1 MSTKAAAIHAFWSR
15 FGLKAYQDDSVPTGD
30 DAPQF
35 PYLTYTLATDALGVD
50 VALSASLWYR
60 GTSWVAP
67 NAKAEEI
74 AAAIGRGGVLLDCD
88 SGKIWLKRG
97 SPFAQSMG
105 DPEDAMI
112 KRKYLNITA
121 EFLTAD

>member
-1 MSTKAAAIHAFWSR
+1 MTKEQTLHAFWSG
-15 FGLKAYQDDSVPTGD
+15 FELKAYEENAVPTGD
-30 DAPQF
+30 DAPAF
-35 PYLTYTLATDALGVD
+35 PYLTYSVATDSLGTD

-60 GTSWVAP
+60 STSWAAC
-67 NAKAEEI
+67 NAKEREI
-74 AAAIGRGGVLLDCD
+74 TDRIGRGGVLLTCD
-88 SGKIWLKRG
+88 GGKIWLRRG

>member
-1 MSTKAAAIHAFWSR
+1 MTKEQALHAFWSAFELR
-15 FGLKAYQDDSVPTGD
+15 AYEENAVPTDD
-30 DAPQF
+30 DAPGF
-35 PYLTYTLATDALGVD
+35 PYLTYSVATDSLGTD

-60 GTSWVAP
+60 STSWAAC
-67 NAKAEEI
+67 NAKEREI
-74 AAAIGRGGVLLDCD
+74 STRIGRGGVLLTCD
-88 SGKIWLKRG
+88 GGKIWLRRG